1 MSYWRSQIAS
11 PVSDESQWRGH
22 GMDIG
27 GTLKSGHLSVSG
39 NLSVYSADNVA
50 MAANTAESN
59 VNGSLFL
66 TWSRAAWPKLS
77 AGVTNYAY
85 QSSFFDYGGLEQAKL
100 MRYELAVDST
110 PLVSAWV
117 DPQAQLKFIAS
128 YQDNSYRSQWA
139 QSGDT
144 SGAAQNM
151 FFGFKFSR
159 SLLP

>member
-1 MSYWRSQIAS
+1 
-11 PVSDESQWRGH
+11 
-22 GMDIG
+22 
-27 GTLKSGHLSVSG
+27 
-39 NLSVYSADNVA
+39 
-50 MAANTAESN
+50 
-59 VNGSLFL
+59 
-66 TWSRAAWPKLS
+66 
-77 AGVTNYAY
+77 
-85 QSSFFDYGGLEQAKL
+85 